1 MKRSGLLKNGI
12 PWGEIGFYSSIVLL
26 VAICFFP
33 LYWAINTSFKTHAEI
48 IQWPPSWFPTNFTVE
63 NYQATFE
70 KHRFGRNILNSLVVA
85 GGTTALSLILG
96 ALCAYALAR
105 LKFPGKIFIVG
116 AILMTSMFPSI
127 SIISPLFVLLRQLRW
142 LNTFHGLIIPYTTF
156 ALPLTIWILTSFFR
170 EIPFELEEAA
180 LVDGAT
186 PLQALRLI
194 IFPLSAPGLVTAGLL
209 VFIAAWNEFLF
220 ALTYTLDD
228 STRTVPVAIALFS
241 RQYEVPWGELMGATV
256 IVTVP
261 LIILV
266 LIFQRRIIA
275 GLTAGAIKG

>member
-1 MKRSGLLKNGI
+1 MTMLGKKVH
-12 PWGEIGFYSSIVLL
+12 WGDVGFYGFVILI
-26 VAICFFP
+26 VAICLFP
-33 LYWAINTSFKTHAEI
+33 LYWAINTSFKTSMEI
-48 IQWPPSWFPTNFTVE
+48 IQWPPTWVPSNFTIH
-63 NYQATFE
+63 NYVSIFS
-70 KHRFGRNILNSLVVA
+70 RNPFPRNILNSLIVA
-85 GGTTALSLILG
+85 GSTTGLSLLVG
-96 ALCAYALAR
+96 SLCAYALAR
-105 LKFPGKIFIVG
+105 LRFPGKIIILG

-127 SIISPLFVLLRQLRW
+127 SIVSPLFLLLRKLGW
-142 LNTFHGLIIPYTTF
+142 LNTFQGLIVPYTTF

-209 VFIAAWNEFLF
+209 VFIAAWNELLF
-220 ALTYTLDD
+220 ALTFTMDN
-228 STRTVPVAIALFS
+228 TARTVPVAITLVE
-241 RQYEVPWGELMGATV
+241 RQFEVPWGELTAATV
-256 IVTVP
+256 VVTVP
-261 LIILV
+261 LVILV